1 MRIFLSF
8 FILLFCVSCSLENN
22 ENVAMEDSASISF
35 DTSWGKDVQTR
46 GNEMVYHSICE
57 IGIFAKTKSDG
68 DWQDGESFD
77 PSSSFMNNV
86 NFSRHWV
93 TEINNWSKWDYTPH
107 HYWPENENQKINFFA
122 YAPRRDSASLNL
134 ANNHVRLYHSTSK
147 KNVDL
152 VWACSLN
159 QNKST
164 VSKSK
169 NKVELQF
176 KHSLAK
182 ISFKIGLSEPLDG
195 DADKG
200 AQVILKSVKLCA
212 YSNGSGGVFVDE
224 GYLNLATGKWDMD
237 DKQSPRT
244 VYTWTP
250 ETDPNKK
257 EGFLLSSDKIN
268 YENTPITVSDKS
280 YLFILPQT
288 KNMEFYLIVDYV
300 LKHADG
306 MEEQRQVKGLVNSK
320 HSMDFVAGKAY
331 NFVLNIPL
339 NRIQVDVDTNV
350 EGWTSTAKKTRA
362 AEEEEGTNTGIS
374 EFNNGSELGLFAFYA
389 ENSTTKSKLFMS
401 KLNNTKVGEELT
413 YRASDKTWNY
423 SPKRFWPQTGILHF
437 YAGYPY
443 FMEFNE
449 FNENGK
455 VHFTTPDYNRFG
467 VDFLWGSCNNVECSS
482 HPNLVKIKMKH
493 ALARVNIYFEDY
505 GDVNNVQVAASREGT
520 FTSTSPEGIPIWKVD
535 QSKAKELVR
544 VHKKI
549 EDPAAILF
557 VFPGKINEL
566 SFYSSLKKETIDLPN
581 FDTDSP
587 EFEAG
592 KEYNINV
599 SPSGINYDYVPPK

>member
-57 IGIFAKTKSDG
+57 IGIFAKMKSDG
-68 DWQDGESFD
+68 DWQDGESLD
-77 PSSSFMNNV
+77 PSSFMNNV
-86 NFSRHWV
+86 NFFRPWV
-93 TEINNWSKWDYTPH
+93 SEINNWSKWDYTPH

-134 ANNHVRLYHSTSK
+134 ANNHVRLYHSTSQ

-169 NKVELQF
+169 NKAVELQF

-182 ISFKIGLSEPLDG
+182 ISFQIGLSELLDG

-200 AQVILKSVKLCA
+200 AQVILKSVKLCD
-212 YSNGSGGVFVDE
+212 SPDGTGGVFVDE
-224 GYLNLATGKWDMD
+224 GYLNLATGKWNMD

-250 ETDPNKK
+250 ETETNKK

-268 YENTPITVSDKS
+268 YKNIPITVSNES
-280 YLFILPQT
+280 YLFILPQM
-288 KNMEFYLIVDYV
+288 KYRSFYLIVDYV

-306 MEEQRQVKGLVNSK
+306 MEEPRQAKGLVKVNPELP
-320 HSMDFVAGKAY
+320 MEFVAGKAY

-350 EGWTSTAKKTRA
+350 EGWTSTTTTRA
-362 AEEEEGTNTGIS
+362 AAEEEGTNTGIS
-374 EFNNGSELGLFAFYA
+374 KFTDGSKLGLFAFRA
-389 ENSTTKSKLFMS
+389 QNSTTASKLFMS
-401 KLNNTKVGEELT
+401 NLNKTTEGEKLT

-423 SPKRFWPQTGILHF
+423 SPKRFWLQTGILHF
-437 YAGYPY
+437 YAVYPD
-443 FMEFNE
+443 FLV

-455 VHFTTPDYNRFG
+455 FRFTTPDYNPFG
-467 VDFLWGSCNNVECSS
+467 VDVLWGLCNNIECSS
-482 HPNLVKIKMKH
+482 HPNPVKIKMKH
-493 ALARVNIYFEDY
+493 ALAKVNINFEDY
-505 GDVNNVQVAASREGT
+505 GDVNNVKVVACGEGT
-520 FTSTSPEGIPIWKVD
+520 FTSTSPEGIPIWNVD
-535 QSKAKELVR
+535 PSQENEFDV
-544 VHKKI
+544 KKKK

-557 VFPGKINEL
+557 VFPGKIKKL
-566 SFYSSLKKETIDLPN
+566 SFLSSQEGEINLLN
-581 FDTDSP
+581 FDTYTP
-587 EFEAG
+587 TFEAG
-592 KEYNINV
+592 KEYDIYV
-599 SPSGINYDYVPPK
+599 SPNGIRY

>member
-1 MRIFLSF
+1 
-8 FILLFCVSCSLENN
+8 
-22 ENVAMEDSASISF
+22 MEDSASISF

-46 GNEMVYHSICE
+46 GNEMVYHSINE
-57 IGIFAKTKSDG
+57 IGIFAKTKSNG

-77 PSSSFMNNV
+77 DHSFFMDNV
-86 NFSRHWV
+86 NFFRPWDP
-93 TEINNWSKWDYTPH
+93 EKKDWSDWDYTPH

-122 YAPRRDSASLNL
+122 YAPRRDNVSLNL

-147 KNVDL
+147 ENVDL
-152 VWACSLN
+152 VWACSPN

-164 VSKSK
+164 VSKSE
-169 NKVELQF
+169 NKAVQLQF

-182 ISFKIGLSEPLDG
+182 ISFKIGLSELLDG

-200 AQVILKSVKLCA
+200 AQVILKSVKLCD
-212 YSNGSGGVFVDE
+212 SPDGTGGVFIDG
-224 GYLNLATGKWDMD
+224 GYLNLATGEWNND
-237 DKQSPRT
+237 DPLSPRT
-244 VYTWTP
+244 VYTWTTP
-250 ETDPNKK
+250 ETDTNNKK
-257 EGFLLSSDKIN
+257 DFLLSSDIIN
-268 YENTPITVSDKS
+268 NENIPITVSNDS
-280 YLFILPQT
+280 YLFILPQ
-288 KNMEFYLIVDYV
+288 KKYKAFYLVVDYV

-306 MEEQRQVKGLVNSK
+306 MEEPRQAKGLVKVNPELP
-320 HSMDFVAGKAY
+320 MEFVAGKAY

-350 EGWTSTAKKTRA
+350 EGWTSTTTTRA
-362 AEEEEGTNTGIS
+362 AAEEEGTNTGIS
-374 EFNNGSELGLFAFYA
+374 EFIDGSKLGLFAFRA
-389 ENSTTKSKLFMS
+389 QNSTPTSKTLFMS

-413 YRASDKTWNY
+413 YRASDNTWNY

-449 FNENGK
+449 NGI
-455 VHFTTPDYNRFG
+455 VRFTTPDYNPFG
-467 VDFLWGSCNNVECSS
+467 VDFLWGLCNNVECSS
-482 HPNLVKIKMKH
+482 HPNPVKIKMKH

-505 GDVNNVQVAASREGT
+505 GDVNNVYVAASREGT
-520 FTSTSPEGIPIWKVD
+520 FTSTSPEGIPIWKVNHSQEKD
-535 QSKAKELVR
+535 LIR
-544 VHKKI
+544 VKKKI
-549 EDPAAILF
+549 EDKAAILF

-581 FDTDSP
+581 FYTDKP
-587 EFEAG
+587 ELEAG

>member
-46 GNEMVYHSICE
+46 GNVMVGHSIFK
-57 IGIFAKTKSDG
+57 IGIFAKMKSDG
-68 DWQDGESFD
+68 DWQDGKSFD
-77 PSSSFMNNV
+77 DHSSFMNNV
-86 NFSRHWV
+86 NFYRDWV
-93 TEINNWSKWDYTPH
+93 PEEKDWSGWDYKPH

-134 ANNHVRLYHSTSK
+134 AKNHVRLYHSTSK
-147 KNVDL
+147 ENVDL

-169 NKVELQF
+169 NKVKLQF
-176 KHSLAK
+176 KHSLAR

-224 GYLNLATGKWDMD
+224 GYLNLAIGTWNMD
-237 DKQSPRT
+237 DKHSTRT

-339 NRIQVDVDTNV
+339 DRIKVDVDTEV
-350 EGWTSTAKKTRA
+350 EGWTSTTKKTRA
-362 AEEEEGTNTGIS
+362 AAEEEGTNTGIS
-374 EFNNGSELGLFAFYA
+374 EFIDGSKLGLFAFYA
-389 ENSTTKSKLFMS
+389 QNSTTASKLFMS

-413 YRASDKTWNY
+413 YRANDNTWNY
-423 SPKRFWPQTGILHF
+423 SPKRFWRQTGILHF

-449 FNENGK
+449 NGI
-455 VHFTTPDYNRFG
+455 VRFTTPDYNPFG

-482 HPNLVKIKMKH
+482 HPNSVNIKMKH
-493 ALARVNIYFEDY
+493 ALARVNIYFEGY

-520 FTSTSPEGIPIWKVD
+520 FTPTSTEGIPIWKVN

>member
-8 FILLFCVSCSLENN
+8 LILLFCVSCSLENN

-57 IGIFAKTKSDG
+57 IGIFAKMKSDG
-68 DWQDGESFD
+68 DWQDGKNFD

-86 NFSRHWV
+86 NFFRPWV
-93 TEINNWSKWDYTPH
+93 PEKKDWSEWDYTPH

-152 VWACSLN
+152 VWAYSLN

-182 ISFKIGLSEPLDG
+182 ISFKIGLSELLDG
-195 DADKG
+195 DTDKG

-212 YSNGSGGVFVDE
+212 SPDGTGGVFIDG
-224 GYLNLATGKWDMD
+224 GYLNLATGTWDKD
-237 DKQSPRT
+237 DPLNPRT

-250 ETDPNKK
+250 ETDTNKK

-268 YENTPITVSDKS
+268 YENKPITVSDKS

-288 KNMEFYLIVDYV
+288 KNLEFYLIVDYV

-306 MEEQRQVKGLVNSK
+306 MEEHRQVRGLVNSK
-320 HSMDFVAGKAY
+320 KLMDFVAGKAY

-350 EGWTSTAKKTRA
+350 EGWTSTTTTTRA
-362 AEEEEGTNTGIS
+362 AAEEEGTNTGIS
-374 EFNNGSELGLFAFYA
+374 EFIDGSKLGLFAFYA
-389 ENSTTKSKLFMS
+389 QNSTTASKLFMS

-413 YRASDKTWNY
+413 YRASDNTWNY
-423 SPKRFWPQTGILHF
+423 SPKRFWRQTGILHF

-449 FNENGK
+449 NGI
-455 VHFTTPDYNRFG
+455 VRFTTPDYNPFG

-482 HPNLVKIKMKH
+482 HPNLVNIKMKH
-493 ALARVNIYFEDY
+493 ALARVNIYFEGY
-505 GDVNNVQVAASREGT
+505 GDVDNVQVAACREGT
-520 FTSTSPEGIPIWKVD
+520 FTPTSTEGIPTWEVNHSLEDVLIGVK
-535 QSKAKELVR
+535 
-544 VHKKI
+544 KKI
-549 EDPAAILF
+549 KDPAAILF
-557 VFPGKINEL
+557 VFPGKINKL
-566 SFYSSLKKETIDLPN
+566 GFRSSLQGTIDLPN
-581 FDTDSP
+581 FGKKTP

-592 KEYNINV
+592 KEYNICV
-599 SPSGINYDYVPPK
+599 SPSGIIIDYVPSK

>member
-1 MRIFLSF
+1 
-8 FILLFCVSCSLENN
+8 
-22 ENVAMEDSASISF
+22 MEDSASISF

-46 GNEMVYHSICE
+46 GNEMVYHSIFK
-57 IGIFAKTKSDG
+57 IGIFAKMKSDG
-68 DWQDGESFD
+68 DWQDGESFA
-77 PSSSFMNNV
+77 PSSFMDNV
-86 NFSRHWV
+86 NFFRSWV
-93 TEINNWSKWDYTPH
+93 PEKEDWSEWDYTPH

-147 KNVDL
+147 ENVDL
-152 VWACSLN
+152 VWAYSLN

-224 GYLNLATGKWDMD
+224 GYLNLATGNWDMD

-244 VYTWTP
+244 VYTWTPETDPNKP

-288 KNMEFYLIVDYV
+288 KKMEFYLIVDYV

-306 MEEQRQVKGLVNSK
+306 MKEQLQTKGLVNSK
-320 HSMDFVAGKAY
+320 HFMDFVAGKAY

-339 NRIQVDVDTNV
+339 NRIQVNVDTDV
-350 EGWTSTAKKTRA
+350 EGWPSTTKTTRA
-362 AEEEEGTNTGIS
+362 EGTNTGFR
-374 EFNNGSELGLFAFYA
+374 EFSNGSELGLFAFYA
-389 ENSTTKSKLFMS
+389 ENSTTTSELFMS
-401 KLNNTKVGEELT
+401 KLNNTKEGEVLT
-413 YRASDKTWNY
+413 YRDNTWNY

-437 YAGYPY
+437 YAGYPNSFTY
-443 FMEFNE
+443 
-449 FNENGK
+449 ENGK
-455 VHFTTPDYNRFG
+455 VHFTADYNPFG
-467 VDFLWGSCNNVECSS
+467 VDFLWGLCNNNNNNVECSS
-482 HPNLVKIKMKH
+482 HPNSVNIKMKH
-493 ALARVNIYFEDY
+493 ALARVNIYFEGY
-505 GDVNNVQVAASREGT
+505 GDVDNVQVAACREGT
-520 FTSTSPEGIPIWKVD
+520 FTPTSTESIPTWTVNR
-535 QSKAKELVR
+535 SLENELVS
-544 VHKKI
+544 VKKI
-549 EDPAAILF
+549 KEDKAAILF
-557 VFPGKINEL
+557 VFPGKINKL
-566 SFYSSLKKETIDLPN
+566 SFQSSLKGTIDFPDIN
-581 FDTDSP
+581 KPT
-587 EFEAG
+587 FEAG
-592 KEYNINV
+592 KEYNICV
-599 SPSGINYDYVPPK
+599 SPSGIIIDYVPSK

>member
-1 MRIFLSF
+1 
-8 FILLFCVSCSLENN
+8 
-22 ENVAMEDSASISF
+22 MEDSASISF
-35 DTSWGKDVQTR
+35 DTSWGKNVQTR

-68 DWQDGESFD
+68 DWQDGKNFD
-77 PSSSFMNNV
+77 PSSFMNNV

-152 VWACSLN
+152 VWAYSLN

-224 GYLNLATGKWDMD
+224 GYLNLATGNWDMD

-244 VYTWTP
+244 VYTWTPETDPNKP

-288 KNMEFYLIVDYV
+288 KKMEFYLIVDYV

-306 MEEQRQVKGLVNSK
+306 MKEQLQTKGLVNSK
-320 HSMDFVAGKAY
+320 HFMDFVAGKAY

-339 NRIQVDVDTNV
+339 NRIQVNVDTDV
-350 EGWTSTAKKTRA
+350 EGWPSTTKTTRA
-362 AEEEEGTNTGIS
+362 EGTNTGFR
-374 EFNNGSELGLFAFYA
+374 EFSNGSELGLFAFYA
-389 ENSTTKSKLFMS
+389 ENSTTTSELFMS
-401 KLNNTKVGEELT
+401 KLNNTKEGEVLT
-413 YRASDKTWNY
+413 YRDNTWNY

-437 YAGYPY
+437 YAGYPNSFTY
-443 FMEFNE
+443 K
-449 FNENGK
+449 NGE
-455 VHFTTPDYNRFG
+455 VHFTADYNPFG
-467 VDFLWGSCNNVECSS
+467 VDFLWGLCNNNNNNVECSS
-482 HPNLVKIKMKH
+482 HPNSVNIKMKH
-493 ALARVNIYFEDY
+493 ALARVNIYFEGY
-505 GDVNNVQVAASREGT
+505 GDVDNVQVAACREGT
-520 FTSTSPEGIPIWKVD
+520 FTPTSTESIPTWTVNR
-535 QSKAKELVR
+535 SLENELVS
-544 VHKKI
+544 VKKI
-549 EDPAAILF
+549 KEDKAAILF
-557 VFPGKINEL
+557 VFPGKINKL
-566 SFYSSLKKETIDLPN
+566 RFYSSLKKETIDLPN

-592 KEYNINV
+592 KEYNICV
-599 SPSGINYDYVPPK
+599 SPTGINYYYVPPK